1 MAEEIHSAPDDHA
14 SRAKPHDTGRR
25 RLFRSPVGRLILAV
39 AGLIALLGAGT
50 AGYILIEE
58 MSFLDALYM
67 SVITIS
73 TVGYREVKPLS
84 TDGRI
89 FTMILIVTGVGTG
102 LYLLAV
108 AAEVVIE
115 GQLRDFLG
123 ISAMQR
129 KIHQLENHVIVC
141 GFGRFGRVVSEELL
155 RHSVP
160 VVVIDP
166 NGALEKE
173 LERLDVLHVI
183 GSALEDEILEEAG
196 IQSARAIVVAT
207 DSDADNVYITLSARE
222 KNPGIAI
229 HARGESET
237 GLRRLKSAGAN
248 QVISAYQRGGM
259 RIASMILRPAVV
271 DFLELATPGHGV
283 EIDLEEIEIEPGN
296 RAVGKTIEAVE
307 RGAAKL
313 RVVALKRGDEPISLI
328 PGPAT
333 IVQVG
338 DHLVAIGDQESLEH
352 LAEIPNE

>member
-1 MAEEIHSAPDDHA
+1 MAQKENRGANANRSRAGSDSAPQSGFLGSPA
-14 SRAKPHDTGRR
+14 R
-25 RLFRSPVGRLILAV
+25 RLLFAITGIVV
-39 AGLIALLGAGT
+39 LLGAGA

-58 MSFLDALYM
+58 MTFLDALYM

-84 TDGRI
+84 AEGQI
-89 FTMILIVTGVGTG
+89 FTMVLIVTGVGTG

-129 KIHQLENHVIVC
+129 KIHQLEKHVIVC
-141 GFGRFGRVVSEELL
+141 GFGRFGRVVTEELK
-155 RHSVP
+155 RHDVP
-160 VVVIDP
+160 VVVIESNP
-166 NGALEKE
+166 ALEKE
-173 LERLDVLHVI
+173 LSRLEVLHVN

-271 DFLELATPGHGV
+271 DFLELATPGHGD
-283 EIDLEEIEIEPGN
+283 EIDLEEIEIEPGSH
-296 RAVGKTIEAVE
+296 AVGKTIEAVE
-307 RGAAKL
+307 RGTAKL
-313 RVVALKRGDEPISLI
+313 RVVALKRGDDPISII
-328 PGPAT
+328 PDPGT
-333 IVQVG
+333 IVKEG
-338 DHLVAIGDQESLEH
+338 DHLVAIGDAESLKH
-352 LAEIPNE
+352 LADILEE

>member
-1 MAEEIHSAPDDHA
+1 M
-14 SRAKPHDTGRR
+14 
-25 RLFRSPVGRLILAV
+25 LLAV
-39 AGLIALLGAGT
+39 SGLIVLTGAGT
-50 AGYILIEE
+50 VGYILIEK
-58 MSFLDALYM
+58 MSLLDALFM

-73 TVGYREVKPLS
+73 TVGYGEVKPLS
-84 TDGRI
+84 ADGRI
-89 FTMILIVTGVGTG
+89 FTIVLIITGVGTA

-129 KIHQLENHVIVC
+129 KIHQMENHVIVC
-141 GFGRFGRVVSEELL
+141 GFGRFGRVVTEELQ

-166 NGALEKE
+166 DVALEKE
-173 LERLDVLHVI
+173 LARLDVLHVT
-183 GSALEDEILEEAG
+183 GSALEDEILEEAR

-222 KNPGIAI
+222 KNPGITI

-271 DFLELATPGHGV
+271 DFLELATPGHGD
-283 EIDLEEIEIEPGN
+283 EIDLEEIEIEPGSH
-296 RAVGKTIEAVE
+296 AVGKTIEAVE
-307 RGAAKL
+307 RGTAKL
-313 RVVALKRGDEPISLI
+313 RVVALKRGDDPISLI
-328 PGPAT
+328 PEPGT
-333 IVQVG
+333 IVQAG
-338 DHLVAIGDQESLEH
+338 DHLVAIGDRVSLQH
-352 LAEIPNE
+352 LAEILNE